1 MINFDIVALSNSCF
15 VEQKTF
21 FFLRLFFPLIQFWQ
35 MIQFNGVECDPCF
48 SSILLQLISFLAML
62 LLLQMSKSFFLLFL
76 FLLGGA
82 KVREKE
88 IQYQFKALDEV
99 IED

>member
-1 MINFDIVALSNSCF
+1 MINFDIFGLSNSCF
-15 VEQKTF
+15 FEQKNF
-21 FFLRLFFPLIQFWQ
+21 FFLRPFFPLIQFRQ
-35 MIQFNGVECDPCF
+35 MIQFNGVECEPCF
-48 SSILLQLISFLAML
+48 SPILTQLISFLAM

-82 KVREKE
+82 KVRENE
-88 IQYQFKALDEV
+88 IQYQFKAEEGV